1 MLSQIAAD
9 PIRRLVG
16 LVSGSTTLRQ
26 FLTVTTLAIGVAA
39 TTAAPA
45 AAETRTLELYY
56 VHTKERVAIT
66 FKKDGRYVPGGL
78 QQLNRTLRDWRRN
91 EATRMD
97 PALFDLVW
105 EVWKASGSS
114 QPLNVVSAYRS
125 PATNNMLRSRTRG
138 VAKFSQHMLGKAMD
152 FYVPG
157 VSITTLRQIA
167 MKKQVGGV
175 GFYPTANTPFV
186 HLDTGNVRAWPRMS
200 RPQLIALFPDGR
212 TLHVPADGK
221 PLPGYQEALAAYQAR
236 KGKSGSAG
244 ATMMAS
250 SGRSGSSASYSS
262 GDDGGVVRSVGSS
275 GGKGLLAMIFGG
287 GADEAEDNADE
298 ESGYAQVPAE
308 RSTTRSRMPVN
319 VAAARQA
326 TGADDDDEGGGPIAA
341 PASRQSLPGVS
352 LSAAPPVTPAERAT
366 AAAVAAPPP
375 APVPVAAPEAPR
387 AAPVLAAPAPV
398 APAPI
403 PTAAPA
409 APVAPAPVLAAEPA
423 PVAPMPQAAPIAPTV
438 VARTAPAMPVP
449 APAAPEAVA
458 AAPAPE
464 AEAPPAVVVA
474 SVLPRPRPAD
484 LVAPAAAAEA
494 VNVATADVP
503 LPLPAAPG
511 RAELA
516 RLAAATPA
524 APPPVMGYANAGE
537 GVVQPGT
544 TDIFAETANA
554 LAATRKASTGA
565 PGAAD
570 QAVPVGALPP
580 ATTLAAVASGGL
592 AGYTPPRKT
601 RPDPLAAFL
610 TAPDRDDSD
619 LLNGSATLR
628 TVVFAEFTPPVH
640 AGLGALLDAPPVAYQ
655 LGFAQRGGLS
665 PRTDRF
671 MGPAIVSL
679 AVLPID

>member
-16 LVSGSTTLRQ
+16 LVAGSTTLRQ

-56 VHTKERVAIT
+56 VHTKERVSIT

-91 EATRMD
+91 EVTRMD

-105 EVWKASGSS
+105 EVWKASGSR

-152 FYVPG
+152 FYVPD
-157 VSITTLRQIA
+157 VSITQLRQIA

-200 RPQLIALFPDGR
+200 RPQLMALFPDGR

-221 PLPGYQEALAAYQAR
+221 PLPGYQEALVAYQAR
-236 KGKSGSAG
+236 KGKSGGSAG

-262 GDDGGVVRSVGSS
+262 GDDGGVVRPVGSS

-298 ESGYAQVPAE
+298 ESGYAQAPAE

-326 TGADDDDEGGGPIAA
+326 TGADDEEGGGPIAA

-375 APVPVAAPEAPR
+375 PAPVPVAAPEAPK

-409 APVAPAPVLAAEPA
+409 APVAPAPVIAAEPA
-423 PVAPMPQAAPIAPTV
+423 PAAPVPQAAPIAPTV

-458 AAPAPE
+458 AAPE

-484 LVAPAAAAEA
+484 LVAPAEAAEA
-494 VNVATADVP
+494 VNVATANVP

-592 AGYTPPRKT
+592 AGYTPARKT

-610 TAPDRDDSD
+610 TAPDRDDTD